1 MLGLA
6 DVQKVGNQ
14 FEANFKLL
22 KEQPQIAVDRQLQSL
37 FLESFRF
44 LRAGIEEV
52 RVSTDPYRQDPNTP
66 DPIGDPVF
74 EELKSYLQ
82 QLLSTTEP
90 TVVPINNQNPTRD
103 PALEQVFGE
112 YVTRKLA
119 EIVSLCSQ
127 PDRSEIRTQI
137 QQICQKLGNLGE
149 NFEFLEWTN
158 LFTAC
163 RLATANPANHL
174 PKLGEMIEI
183 AVKQAQ
189 ILVLADRH
197 HSISITPDLAEA
209 ITPHNAAIQLDSEGI
224 DAWQLDDLS
233 LGLGNTTQKLI
244 GKDNHPIILQQQQP
258 VAVSSISSSAGSFN
272 FDDSDLFTDRATFS
286 ELAVDSDELELNEFM
301 NLLSDDMPTEGT
313 WMDDDDFFGQEL
325 PLKDLNDSIFLE
337 PNTAIADLVA
347 DDPQPMTVDYD
358 EETFYSPD
366 FAGINDGEMPN
377 FLSDTKLAAAQHQ
390 PIDLG
395 LDLNSTDR
403 QFQPELG
410 SNLDLNSSAPDFSLD
425 RPMSEL
431 FPTVAAPE
439 NWPEVADPLLTD
451 LLAIEHLVEPDDF
464 QLDLPP
470 ATIEPAI
477 ELDDLPQTPNP
488 FFSKESFWVE
498 TFLVLIW
505 NYNYLR
511 E

>member
-22 KEQPQIAVDRQLQSL
+22 KDRPQITVDKQLQSL

-52 RVSTDPYRQDPNTP
+52 RGSTDPYRQDPNTP

-82 QLLSTTEP
+82 QLLSTTKP
-90 TVVPINNQNPTRD
+90 TVAPPSEHNPARD

-119 EIVSLCSQ
+119 EIISLCSQ

-137 QQICQKLGNLGE
+137 QQICQKLSNLGE

-163 RLATANPANHL
+163 RLATANPANSL
-174 PKLGEMIEI
+174 PKLGETIGI

-197 HSISITPDLAEA
+197 QSISITPDLAEA
-209 ITPHNAAIQLDSEGI
+209 IAPQNTAVPLNPQSIGT
-224 DAWQLDDLS
+224 WPLDDLS
-233 LGLGNTTQKLI
+233 LGRGNTTQKLI

-258 VAVSSISSSAGSFN
+258 VAVSSISSSGGSFS
-272 FDDSDLFTDRATFS
+272 FDVGVENSDLFTDRAIFS

-301 NLLSDDMPTEGT
+301 NMLSDDMPTEGT

-325 PLKDLNDSIFLE
+325 PLKDLNDSMFLTTDVAMANLVEDE
-337 PNTAIADLVA
+337 PKLNTLT
-347 DDPQPMTVDYD
+347 PVDYD
-358 EETFYSPD
+358 EDTFYSPD
-366 FAGINDGEMPN
+366 FEGINEGEMPN
-377 FLSDTKLAAAQHQ
+377 FWSDTKLAAAQHQ

-395 LDLNSTDR
+395 LDLNATDR
-403 QFQPELG
+403 QFQPDLG
-410 SNLDLNSSAPDFSLD
+410 SNLDLNFSAPDFSFD
-425 RPMSEL
+425 E
-431 FPTVAAPE
+431 
-439 NWPEVADPLLTD
+439 
-451 LLAIEHLVEPDDF
+451 
-464 QLDLPP
+464 
-470 ATIEPAI
+470 
-477 ELDDLPQTPNP
+477 
-488 FFSKESFWVE
+488 
-498 TFLVLIW
+498 
-505 NYNYLR
+505 
-511 E
+511 